1 MPPYEPDAKNEHSH
15 CRQPA
20 ELTEQIPAPG
30 ETRCSS
36 SPDEEKYDAT
46 SAFQEPWANTLG

>member
-1 MPPYEPDAKNEHSH
+1 MPPHEPDAKNEHSH

-30 ETRCSS
+30 ENPVLHGAR
-36 SPDEEKYDAT
+36 
-46 SAFQEPWANTLG
+46 